1 MYKTA
6 VAGRS
11 EYVDPASKL
20 MDDCVRNGNNKGHD
34 GFLDLAIDLTF
45 MVLGF
50 ISERLAM
57 EECRVRDIIASRS
70 SRL

>member
-1 MYKTA
+1 
-6 VAGRS
+6 
-11 EYVDPASKL
+11 